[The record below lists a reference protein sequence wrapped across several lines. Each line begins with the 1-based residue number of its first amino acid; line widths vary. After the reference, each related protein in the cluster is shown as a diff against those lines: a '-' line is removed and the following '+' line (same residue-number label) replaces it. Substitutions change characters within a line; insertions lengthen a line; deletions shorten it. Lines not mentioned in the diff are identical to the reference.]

1 MRTRIGLLLEHLVTE
16 FLIFLTVCFVAYS
29 NGANDNFKGV
39 ASLLGSRTAD
49 YKTALGWAT
58 ATTLLGSL
66 SSFFLATALL
76 SKFSG
81 KGIVPNELAG
91 TQEFLL
97 AVAFGAGTTVMVA
110 TLTGFPISTT
120 HSLTGAILGTGLSAV
135 GSTVNFAALQTGFLL
150 PLLVSPL
157 LAVGVGS
164 AIYFAATLLR
174 RKTGFSKETCVC
186 VGSSLVPMVKIDG
199 ATAIFQNGEIVSLSV
214 DDEATCIERYQ
225 GTFLGFSFQRV
236 VDAGHFMSAGV
247 VSFARGLNDT
257 PKIVAL
263 LLTAQVVN
271 LSYGWLCV
279 AVAMA
284 AGGILNAR
292 KIAETMS
299 FRITS
304 MNSGQA
310 FSANLATGV
319 LVIVASILGS
329 PVSTTHVSVGTLF
342 GIGLITGKADWQ
354 VVSGIL
360 LSWVIT
366 MPLAAVFA
374 GTTYWLLRS

>member
-1 MRTRIGLLLEHLVTE
+1 MIE
-16 FLIFLTVCFVAYS
+16 FFIFLTVCFVAYS

-39 ASLLGSRTAD
+39 ASLLGSRTAE

-76 SKFSG
+76 AKFSG
-81 KGIVPNELAG
+81 KGIVPSELAG

-97 AVAFGAGTTVMVA
+97 AVAFGAGTTVMIA

-157 LAVGVGS
+157 LAVGFGS
-164 AIYFAATLLR
+164 AAYLGATFLR
-174 RKTGFSKETCVC
+174 QRTGISKETCVC
-186 VGSSLVPMVKIDG
+186 VGTTFVPLIKPDG
-199 ATAIFQNGEIVSLSV
+199 SAAMLNRGANVSLSV
-214 DDEATCIERYQ
+214 DDEAICIERYE
-225 GTFLGFSFQRV
+225 GRFLGFSLQRV

-292 KIAETMS
+292 KVAETMS

-329 PVSTTHVSVGTLF
+329 PVSTTHVSVGSLF
-342 GIGLITGKADWQ
+342 GIGLITGKADWR

>member
-1 MRTRIGLLLEHLVTE
+1 MIEL
-16 FLIFLTVCFVAYS
+16 LIFLTVCFVAYS

-39 ASLLGSRTAD
+39 ASLLGSRTAS

-66 SSFFLATALL
+66 GSFFLATALL

-81 KGIVPNELAG
+81 KGIVPNELTG
-91 TQEFLL
+91 THDFLL
-97 AVAFGAGTTVMVA
+97 AVAFGAGVTVIIA

-120 HSLTGAILGTGLSAV
+120 HSLTGAILGAGLSAV
-135 GSTVNFAALQTGFLL
+135 GSGVNFAALQTGFLL

-164 AIYFAATLLR
+164 AIYFVATLLR
-174 RKTGFSKETCVC
+174 QRTGFSKETCVC
-186 VGSSLVPMVKIDG
+186 VGSSLVPLIKIDG
-199 ATAIFQNGEIVSLSV
+199 SAAILQNGEYVSLSV
-214 DDEATCIERYQ
+214 DDKANCIERYD
-225 GTFLGFSFQRV
+225 GNFLGFSLQRV
-236 VDAGHFMSAGV
+236 VDAGHFISAGV

-263 LLTAQVVN
+263 LLTAEVVN

-279 AVAMA
+279 ATVMA
-284 AGGILNAR
+284 AGGVLNAR
-292 KIAETMS
+292 KVAETMS

-319 LVIVASILGS
+319 LVTIASLLGS
-329 PVSTTHVSVGTLF
+329 PVSTTHVSVGSLF
-342 GIGLITGKADWQ
+342 GIGVITGQANWR

-366 MPLAAVFA
+366 MPLSAVFS